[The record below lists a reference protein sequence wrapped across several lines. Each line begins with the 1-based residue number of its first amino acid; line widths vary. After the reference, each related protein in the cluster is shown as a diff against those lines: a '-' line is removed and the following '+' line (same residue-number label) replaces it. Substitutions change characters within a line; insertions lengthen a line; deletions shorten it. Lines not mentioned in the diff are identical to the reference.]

1 MIVQIRY
8 REIPPTRGTCLKK
21 TVVKRGSLNEKTPY
35 ISVEEMVHQF
45 ESSKG
50 VKRGQNEGTKC
61 FNIKKKAHYLKRSL
75 DET

>member
-1 MIVQIRY
+1 MRKHL
-8 REIPPTRGTCLKK
+8 T
-21 TVVKRGSLNEKTPY
+21 SH
-35 ISVEEMVHQF
+35 VEEMVHQF